1 MNSIEFVWYNDDLR
15 REIFS
20 YLRKEPK
27 VKCEQCDDVCVWDK
41 KVLKLYYNEIQYNN
55 RSKTYKCYECYWKN
69 MLDLCSI
76 S

>member
-1 MNSIEFVWYNDDLR
+1 MNSIQFVWYNDDLR

-27 VKCEQCDDVCVWDK
+27 VKCDQCDDVCVWDK
-41 KVLKLYYNEIQYNN
+41 KMLKIYFEEKYKDGMKSI
-55 RSKTYKCYECYWKN
+55 KCYKCYWTN
-69 MLDLCSI
+69 MIDLCAI